1 MILQRMTA
9 RGKREMVTVYQ
20 AQVGDD
26 PQVSRVGTRSPT
38 QREKERDRTTCWE
51 GRDQRWAVMR

>member
-26 PQVSRVGTRSPT
+26 PQVSRVGTRNVKNPSI
-38 QREKERDRTTCWE
+38 
-51 GRDQRWAVMR
+51 

>member
-9 RGKREMVTVYQ
+9 SHRPKREMVTVYQ

-26 PQVSRVGTRSPT
+26 PQVSRVGTRNVKNPSI
-38 QREKERDRTTCWE
+38 
-51 GRDQRWAVMR
+51 